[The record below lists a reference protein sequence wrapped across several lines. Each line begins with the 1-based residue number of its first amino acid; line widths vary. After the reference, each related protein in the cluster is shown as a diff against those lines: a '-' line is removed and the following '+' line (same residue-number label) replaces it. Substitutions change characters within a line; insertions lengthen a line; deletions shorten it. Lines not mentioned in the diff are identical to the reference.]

1 MCFSD
6 GAVAFK
12 QAHFGPGHGDIILD
26 NVQCVGTETNI
37 GQCMHNG
44 AGLSN
49 CNHNE
54 DAGVSCST
62 GWY

>member
-1 MCFSD
+1 M
-6 GAVAFK
+6 
-12 QAHFGPGHGDIILD
+12 
-26 NVQCVGTETNI
+26 QCVGTETNI
-37 GQCMHNG
+37 GQCTHNG

-62 GWY
+62 RRCRCYAQVYNTAVYGARAGRGLT